1 MLKRSFKKE
10 EKIKDYV
17 RDKESQGFDFSL
29 LIQKLFDA
37 GILSNKYFES
47 LELPQLEV
55 LRTNLKGEIMIKIIS
70 KIKRKGDI
78 GYWANSCLKNYEDV
92 PFWNISCIELKK
104 KLKEEKEPHQYY
116 LMFLDSLLSNFSS
129 FPPYMKEFID
139 SVLNLCFERMTSFK
153 IPYADWKAFYKENV
167 RIINRFSN
175 DSNPKEVRIEA
186 CKRGEALNEEI
197 KKGSLEF
204 EYLVM
209 IANASPELREW
220 ALEKI
225 KKIKSNEDK
234 EMLVSLKRQ

>member
-1 MLKRSFKKE
+1 
-10 EKIKDYV
+10 
-17 RDKESQGFDFSL
+17 
-29 LIQKLFDA
+29 
-37 GILSNKYFES
+37 
-47 LELPQLEV
+47 
-55 LRTNLKGEIMIKIIS
+55 
-70 KIKRKGDI
+70 
-78 GYWANSCLKNYEDV
+78 
-92 PFWNISCIELKK
+92 
-104 KLKEEKEPHQYY
+104 
-116 LMFLDSLLSNFSS
+116 
-129 FPPYMKEFID
+129 
-139 SVLNLCFERMTSFK
+139 MTSFK